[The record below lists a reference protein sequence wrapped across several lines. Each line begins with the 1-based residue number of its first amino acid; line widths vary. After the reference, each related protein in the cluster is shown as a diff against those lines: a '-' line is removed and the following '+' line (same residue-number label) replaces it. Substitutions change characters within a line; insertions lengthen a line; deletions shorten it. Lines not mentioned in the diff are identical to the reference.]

1 MPILSLCGNVG
12 ANTGPIACDVRR
24 GVPKIPILGGA
35 VFSPADYASSET
47 FKAALLEAVNLPT
60 GDSGKMYPF
69 PEIQNVVNNT
79 EANTIGTTG
88 SGLQIPLREGR
99 PSYTFGVI
107 IGTNLEKQLRKF
119 NGSVVPVMMVDANNN
134 VWGSLDSNQNFK
146 GTSALIYV
154 SPKPYSDGSSIDTEY
169 ALVTMS
175 FISAAEFADFA
186 AFVKVDFNIG
196 ELEGLL
202 DVALIEISNVAN
214 VYKIGVE
221 YPNAQ
226 LGGNLNIY
234 DLYSAE
240 LAAAG
245 LWKAYTGPLLT
256 TPLTITSVA
265 VDATLEAWTVTLDST
280 AYAAL
285 ASLVKIKLELTTP
298 ALLLADD
305 IVGIESI
312 PLIIT
317 KP

>member
-35 VFSPADYASSET
+35 VFSPSQYASSDA
-47 FKAALLEAVNLPT
+47 FKTALLDSVNLPT

-69 PEIQNVVNNT
+69 PEIQNIVNNT

-134 VWGSLDSNQNFK
+134 VWGSLDSALNFK

-175 FISAAEFADFA
+175 FTSAAEFADFA
-186 AFVKVDFNIG
+186 AFVKIDFNTG

-202 DVALIEISNVAN
+202 DVSLREISHASN
-214 VYKIGVE
+214 VYKIAVE

-234 DLYSAE
+234 DLYDTE
-240 LAAAG
+240 LAVAS
-245 LWKAYTGPLLT
+245 LWKAYTGAALN

-265 VDATLEAWTVTLDST
+265 VDAALRAFTVTLDST

-285 ASLVKIKLELTTP
+285 ASQAKIKLTLTTP
-298 ALLLADD
+298 ALLLAGGV
-305 IVGIESI
+305 VGIEAV